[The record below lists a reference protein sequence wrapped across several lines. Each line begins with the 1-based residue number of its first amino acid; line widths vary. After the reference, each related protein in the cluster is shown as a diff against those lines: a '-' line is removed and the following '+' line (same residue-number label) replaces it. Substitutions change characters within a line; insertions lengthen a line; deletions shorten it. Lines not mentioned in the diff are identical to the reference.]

1 MGRWVPK
8 MKHISRWGIRSLCGR
23 IEERNWPED
32 YMNESTGL
40 WKTVPFCLHC
50 KAEEERIEALKV
62 KEREGEVEKGDVSK
76 TLRVFEPRKMKKALA
91 MVRSDS
97 PLYLISF
104 GDYLNRQ
111 R

>member
-8 MKHISRWGIRSLCGR
+8 VRHISRWGIRSLCGK

-40 WKTVPFCLHC
+40 WKTVPYCIDC
-50 KAEEERIEALKV
+50 KSEEERIEALKV
-62 KEREGEVEKGDVSK
+62 KERKERVNLNETRK
-76 TLRVFEPRKMKKALA
+76 TARVLKQTKSTRPRA
-91 MVRSDS
+91 VTRNDS

-104 GDYLNRQ
+104 DDYLSRQ
-111 R
+111 